1 MIMRGSLLVLHVPL
15 MSISLI
21 RALQRAFLSAA
32 SVRAALIAE
41 DEVEIAAATS
51 HRRPELM

>member
-1 MIMRGSLLVLHVPL
+1 VIMRGSLLVLHVPL

-21 RALQRAFLSAA
+21 CALQRAFLSAA